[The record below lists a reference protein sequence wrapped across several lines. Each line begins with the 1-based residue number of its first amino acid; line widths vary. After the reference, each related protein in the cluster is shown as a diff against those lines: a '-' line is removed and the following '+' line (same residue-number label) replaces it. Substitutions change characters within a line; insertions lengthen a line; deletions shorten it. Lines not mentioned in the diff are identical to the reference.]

1 LRTDEK
7 MNKNFYALI
16 SRMKF
21 INRWAL
27 MRNTREET
35 LSEHSLEV
43 AVVAHALVLLHNRR
57 FGGKLNAERAAVLGI
72 FHDAPEILTGDMPTP
87 VKYYS
92 ESVRDAY
99 KTVESNACRTILE
112 MLPDDLKDDYRPFF
126 FPEEADAELWRFV
139 KAADK
144 LCALTK
150 CIEENKA
157 GNSEFEKAAETTL
170 RAIKALDL
178 PEAECFLNEFIPG
191 YRLTL
196 DELRSK

>member
-1 LRTDEK
+1 MRTDEK

-112 MLPDDLKDDYRPFF
+112 MLPDDLKDEYRPFF

>member
-1 LRTDEK
+1 

-72 FHDAPEILTGDMPTP
+72 FHDAPEMLTGDMPTP

>member
-1 LRTDEK
+1 MRTDEK

>member
-1 LRTDEK
+1 MRTDEK

-57 FGGKLNAERAAVLGI
+57 FGGKLNAERTAVLGI

>member
-1 LRTDEK
+1 